1 MLVQHGMPGTGS
13 IAALPPATLGVRLP
27 GVRLIGVSRPGYE
40 ETTPAEPGFATVVE
54 DALAVADALGAERF
68 AVLGLSGGGPFA
80 AAIAAAAPGRVT
92 ALGIAAGF
100 GPWEI
105 ADPPESDA
113 ALIDQARSGDL
124 AGAQEGFR
132 QQCAAML
139 DPLLALPDDEL
150 AATIYPPGADAAFR
164 RWGVADT
171 RAALRDYEGLVRDN
185 LTLGL
190 PWDWPVEKITSRTF
204 LWYGDADELVPVSHG
219 QWWAEQVPQA
229 RLTVRAGEGHGPACF
244 GHWREML
251 GALVQAGAAG

>member
-13 IAALPPATLGVRLP
+13 IAALPPATP

-190 PWDWPVEKITSRTF
+190 PWDFRVETITGPAF
-204 LWYGDADELVPVSHG
+204 LWYGGADELAPAG
-219 QWWAEQVPQA
+219 QGRWYAERIPQA
-229 RLTVRAGEGHGPACF
+229 ELVVRPGEGHGRTCF
-244 GHWREML
+244 GHWAEML
-251 GALVQAGAAG
+251 EALVPARARG